1 MFLVLL
7 GYFLGRLFFVKR
19 DKIIPKRIILAV
31 WATYKKRLLHK
42 NFFSLKMWP
51 KKLKALPVTNSETN
65 KMAVTN
71 N

>member
-1 MFLVLL
+1 M
-7 GYFLGRLFFVKR
+7 
-19 DKIIPKRIILAV
+19 PKRIILAV